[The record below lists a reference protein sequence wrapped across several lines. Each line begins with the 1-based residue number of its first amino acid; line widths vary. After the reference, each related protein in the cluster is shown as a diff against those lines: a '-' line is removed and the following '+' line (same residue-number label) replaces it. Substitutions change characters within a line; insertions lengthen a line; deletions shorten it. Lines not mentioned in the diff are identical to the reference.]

1 MKRPWSKTEVGAVMK
16 HFKTHISK
24 GHLATKLECERCK
37 VSEHPVLS
45 DRTPQNIRDFVRA
58 GGLCL
63 KEMSNLF
70 YFFTYVSKVPQS
82 IITCLC

>member
-24 GHLATKLECERCK
+24 GHLASKLEYERCK

-45 DRTPQNIRDFVRA
+45 DRSQNIRDFVRNR
-58 GGLCL
+58 GLMF
-63 KEMSNLF
+63 KRKF
-70 YFFTYVSKVPQS
+70 
-82 IITCLC
+82 

>member
-24 GHLATKLECERCK
+24 GHLATKLECEQCK

-45 DRTPQNIRDFVRA
+45 DRTPQNIRDFVRNR
-58 GGLCL
+58 GLMF
-63 KEMSNLF
+63 KR
-70 YFFTYVSKVPQS
+70 KV
-82 IITCLC
+82 